1 MIDAHVHLEKG
12 PYTREW
18 LQEFIFYAQERG
30 IREIYFLEHTHIFRE
45 CSSLYSEMSQYNG
58 YQQSWYCKKLEKSR
72 PLTDYLLFADKMRR
86 ESFPVKIRIGP
97 VSYTHLDVYKRQGL
111 PSCGRSCAE

>member
-18 LQEFIFYAQERG
+18 LQEFIIFARERG

-45 CSSLYSEMSQYNG
+45 CSPLYTEMAQYN
-58 YQQSWYCKKLEKSR
+58 EDRKS
-72 PLTDYLLFADKMRR
+72 
-86 ESFPVKIRIGP
+86 V
-97 VSYTHLDVYKRQGL
+97 V
-111 PSCGRSCAE
+111 

>member
-30 IREIYFLEHTHIFRE
+30 IRKIYLDR
-45 CSSLYSEMSQYNG
+45 
-58 YQQSWYCKKLEKSR
+58 KS
-72 PLTDYLLFADKMRR
+72 
-86 ESFPVKIRIGP
+86 V
-97 VSYTHLDVYKRQGL
+97 V
-111 PSCGRSCAE
+111 